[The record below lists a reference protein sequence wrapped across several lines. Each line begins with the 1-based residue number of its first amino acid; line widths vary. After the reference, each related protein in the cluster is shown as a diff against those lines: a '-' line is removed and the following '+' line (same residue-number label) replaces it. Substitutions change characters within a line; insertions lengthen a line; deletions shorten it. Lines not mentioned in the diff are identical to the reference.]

1 VYRPYR
7 MPIKEKEI
15 LRGIVNELLA
25 NGTVRES
32 NSPYASPVLLVK
44 KKTDYYQRSIGR

>member
-25 NGTVRES
+25 RES

-44 KKTDYYQRSIGR
+44 KKTNDYQRSIGR